1 MGIVKL
7 KWCTIISQFTQV
19 VVGLQTNTGTYRHVI
34 TVIIV
39 GSPFR
44 LIGADV
50 LCR

>member
-7 KWCTIISQFTQV
+7 KWCTVISQFTQV
-19 VVGLQTNTGTYRHVI
+19 VIGLHTNTGTCRHVI
-34 TVIIV
+34 IVIIV

-50 LCR
+50 LRR